1 MQGIDE
7 MFLNVV
13 KTGVLPILMLILR
26 GIVPLITLYVVWRC
40 YTSFRKGQRRRD
52 PVIMLADHEAKVKF
66 PVLYWENSIG
76 RSKSCDIVLPDQTAS
91 RDHAVLMRR
100 EDGWFIHD
108 TDSKTGVFVGGKKI
122 EGKKLVELGDDIT
135 IGATSLT
142 LVRSDKPEEKK
153 RKLFKGFSSFAASP
167 AKLLFSATMVH
178 LLMTIQIA
186 LAGGVLSTSPF
197 IVFLVLTFCGWALF
211 TFSIGLKKRIS
222 FEVETIG
229 FLLSGIGIM
238 LMCSYDAKLKTSITQ
253 IAAMFIGFII
263 FNFLIWFMED
273 LNRVEK
279 TKLGIGIGA
288 VVVFALNILIG
299 SNVNGSKNWIII
311 GPFSI
316 QPSEIIKIAF
326 IFFGAATLDRL
337 QTKKNMTEFL
347 GFAAICIAFLFI
359 MKDFGTALI
368 FFATFLVIAFM
379 RSGSIRTVVLVVA
392 AAVIGLFLILTFKPH
407 VASRFESWGH
417 IWEVPYD
424 AGYQQTRM
432 LTYLASGGL
441 FGVGLGEG
449 YFAGKGD
456 IKPIFAA
463 ENDMVFGFLS
473 EEQGLIFALV
483 IVIAVALF
491 IFYARSDVTRSRSSF
506 FSIASCAAAGL
517 LLFQLCLNVFG
528 SSDLIPFTGVT
539 LPFISAGGSSMMSV
553 WGMLAFIKAS
563 DERTYA
569 ARRQTKRQ
577 AKQIEREKIELEET
591 QIRET
596 IREAN
601 EKSRQVK
608 K

>member
-1 MQGIDE
+1 MQGLIE

-13 KTGVLPILMLILR
+13 KTGILPIVMLLLR
-26 GIVPLITLYVVWRC
+26 AIVPLVSLYVVWRC

-52 PVIMLADHEAKVKF
+52 PVIMLADHDAKVKF

-100 EDGWFIHD
+100 EDGWFICD
-108 TDSKTGVFVGGKKI
+108 TDSKSGIFVDGKKV
-122 EGKKLVELGDDIT
+122 EDRKLVEIGDEIT

-142 LVRSDKPEEKK
+142 LVRSDKPEENK
-153 RKLFKGFSSFAASP
+153 RKLFKGFSSLAASP
-167 AKLLFSATMVH
+167 AKLLFGATMVH

-186 LAGGVLSTSPF
+186 LAGGGFSSSPF
-197 IVFLVLTFCGWALF
+197 IVFAALAFCGWALF
-211 TFSIGLKKRIS
+211 AFSVGIKQRVN
-222 FEVETIG
+222 FEIETIG
-229 FLLSGIGIM
+229 YLLSGIGIM
-238 LMCSYDAKLKTSITQ
+238 LLCSYDSTLKTSLTQ
-253 IAAMFIGFII
+253 LVAMVIGMVI

-279 TKLGIGIGA
+279 SKMIIGIAAVALFLINIVFGSSINGA
-288 VVVFALNILIG
+288 
-299 SNVNGSKNWIII
+299 SNWIRI
-311 GPFSI
+311 GPLSI
-316 QPSEIIKIAF
+316 QPSEFIKIAF
-326 IFFGAATLDRL
+326 VFFGAAALDRL
-337 QTKKNMTEFL
+337 QTNKNITEFL
-347 GFAAICIAFLFI
+347 VFAGVCIGFLFV

-368 FFATFLVIAFM
+368 FFATFLIIAFM

-417 IWEVPYD
+417 IWEFPYD

-463 ENDMVFGFLS
+463 ENDMVFGFLC
-473 EEQGLIFALV
+473 EEQGLVFALV
-483 IVIAVALF
+483 IAVAVALL

-517 LLFQLCLNVFG
+517 LLFQMCLNIFG

-553 WGMLAFIKAS
+553 WGMLAFLKAS

-569 ARRQTKRQ
+569 ARRLTKRHV
-577 AKQIEREKIELEET
+577 KQMEREKIEDEER
-591 QIRET
+591 QIREK
-596 IREAN
+596 IRETN
-601 EKSRQVK
+601 EKSKQVK